1 MGAVVTAWT
10 NFQNVRVPPPQASI
24 VRARFSLTSDILS
37 FRHCSR
43 QYGYFGNDGF
53 VPAQATQIFYG
64 TVIHQ
69 VLDRCHRHYWGLAG
83 PPQGTMPTDADV
95 ESYFRDVQNALR
107 SHGVRPASPA
117 VAEKAIRVLK
127 IFNRVEGPTLYP
139 LIRNTE
145 LRLES
150 ERNQYVLRGVVDVLA
165 RNPNA
170 PDDPGQMEIW
180 DYKGTRFPDLSS
192 ADLRDHIWQMCVYAE
207 LYRVQ
212 SGTYPARAIL
222 YFLNELDLQPAPTI
236 RPLRAAYEV
245 QFAGAEIQQALTQF
259 DVTAQS
265 IIQCRA
271 NDNWPLPAAAPGKE
285 SCDICDLRWSCPVP
299 SPRYRLRLPIV

>member
-1 MGAVVTAWT
+1 MGTNQQFSRGRIPCGPNSSWLRNRVLPLYSYRVMTAWN
-10 NFQNVRVPPPQASI
+10 NFQTVRVPSPQPGV
-24 VRARFSLTSDILS
+24 VRPRFSLTSDILS

-69 VLDRCHRHYWGLAG
+69 VLDGCHRHYWGLAG
-83 PPQGTMPTDADV
+83 HSQGTMPTDADV
-95 ESYFRDVQNALR
+95 ESYFGDVQNALR

-117 VAEKAIRVLK
+117 VAAKAIRVLK

-145 LRLES
+145 FRLES

-170 PDDPGQMEIW
+170 PDDPAQM
-180 DYKGTRFPDLSS
+180 P
-192 ADLRDHIWQMCVYAE
+192 
-207 LYRVQ
+207 
-212 SGTYPARAIL
+212 
-222 YFLNELDLQPAPTI
+222 
-236 RPLRAAYEV
+236 
-245 QFAGAEIQQALTQF
+245 
-259 DVTAQS
+259 
-265 IIQCRA
+265 
-271 NDNWPLPAAAPGKE
+271 
-285 SCDICDLRWSCPVP
+285 
-299 SPRYRLRLPIV
+299 RLPRRISPSIECGSTRRLTSSTKPPGLKMRIFD

>member
-1 MGAVVTAWT
+1 LTSWT
-10 NFQNVRVPPPQASI
+10 NFQNVRVPPPQPSV
-24 VRARFSLTSDILS
+24 VRPRFSLTSDILS

-83 PPQGTMPTDADV
+83 HAQCTMPTDADV
-95 ESYFRDVQNALR
+95 ESYFGDVQNALR

-117 VAEKAIRVLK
+117 VAEKAVRVLK

-139 LIRNTE
+139 LIRDTE
-145 LRLES
+145 FRLES

-170 PDDPGQMEIW
+170 PDDPAQMEIW
-180 DYKGTRFPDLSS
+180 DYKGTQFPDLSS
-192 ADLRDHIWQMCVYAE
+192 ANLRDYVWQMCVYAE
-207 LYRVQ
+207 LYRVR

-222 YFLNELDLQPAPTI
+222 YFLNELDLQPEPSV
-236 RPLRAAYEV
+236 RPLRAVYGV
-245 QFAGAEIQQALTQF
+245 QFTAAGIQQALSQF

-265 IIQCRA
+265 IIACRT
-271 NDNWPLPAAAPGKE
+271 NNTWPLPPLAPGKE
-285 SCDICDLRWSCPVP
+285 TCDICDIRWNCPVP
-299 SPRYRLRLPIV
+299 STRYQVRMPIT

>member
-1 MGAVVTAWT
+1 MTAWN
-10 NFQNVRVPPPQASI
+10 NFQNVRVPSPRPGV
-24 VRARFSLTSDILS
+24 VRPRFSLTSDILS

-83 PPQGTMPTDADV
+83 HSQGTMPSDADV
-95 ESYFRDVQNALR
+95 ESYFGDVQNALR
-107 SHGVRPASPA
+107 SHGVRPASPT
-117 VAEKAIRVLK
+117 VAEKAVRVLK

-145 LRLES
+145 FRLES

-170 PDDPGQMEIW
+170 PDDPAQMEIW

-192 ADLRDHIWQMCVYAE
+192 TDLRDYVWQMCVYAE

-222 YFLNELDLQPAPTI
+222 YFLNELDLRPEPTD
-236 RPLRAAYEV
+236 RPLRAVYEV
-245 QFAGAEIQQALTQF
+245 QFTAAGIQQALTQF

-265 IIQCRA
+265 IITCRA
-271 NDNWPLPAAAPGKE
+271 NNTWPVPPAAPGKE
-285 SCDICDLRWSCPVP
+285 TCDICDIRWNCPVP
-299 SPRYRLRLPIV
+299 STRYQVRMPIT